1 MLFFL
6 LVFVARVTKEKVKP
20 RKGEKRFFIFFLIF
34 GFSFSTKNKR
44 PSSFFPPNHRQTTTR
59 TTTTT
64 TKRVWT
70 FFIHKRR
77 SDGKAAAEE
86 KREMMMTTRCVVYS
100 CVLMRSLLFLFA
112 RCFLDILYAFP
123 SKFLKIKLTILN
135 LLFSRTVAHWRR
147 ITRRSV
153 YDHRSFL
160 PPLKGITTERV
171 LRQQNFGVVVKKGRR

>member
-44 PSSFFPPNHRQTTTR
+44 PSSFFPPNHRQTTT
-59 TTTTT
+59 
-64 TKRVWT
+64 KRVVWT

-86 KREMMMTTRCVVYS
+86 KREMMTTTRCVVYS

-135 LLFSRTVAHWRR
+135 LLFSQQWRTGDASPGGRF
-147 ITRRSV
+147 TTTAL
-153 YDHRSFL
+153 SFL
-160 PPLKGITTERV
+160 LSKE
-171 LRQQNFGVVVKKGRR
+171 

>member
-6 LVFVARVTKEKVKP
+6 LAFVARVTKEKVKP
-20 RKGEKRFFIFFLIF
+20 QKGEIFDFFFDFWLLFLHE
-34 GFSFSTKNKR
+34 KNKR
-44 PSSFFPPNHRQTTTR
+44 PSSFFPPNHRQTTT
-59 TTTTT
+59 
-64 TKRVWT
+64 KRVVWT

-86 KREMMMTTRCVVYS
+86 KREMMTTTRCVVYS

-123 SKFLKIKLTILN
+123 SKFLKIKLTINLN

-171 LRQQNFGVVVKKGRR
+171 LRQQNFVVVVKKGRR